1 MCNLSKF
8 PHAQTVSLHL
18 LDMNDPVVPVHRWPD
33 TVRWILCVWLVV
45 LSGCATLEPRFPPS
59 MPPGASGVDP
69 ARDAQTQLMES
80 AYRAYVQERYPL
92 ASALFQRFVDS
103 NPDSP
108 RLSEARWWL
117 ARSYEQRGDL
127 PAALS
132 AYRAV
137 AGVAPQFTPLAGSYE
152 FHALNRLDAFHRS
165 FGPSS
170 LLERRQVALWLTSAD
185 WLAIPDVRPWIT
197 QLADAGV
204 TAVIVEAGSPRRET
218 VQSSQMGVYF
228 QTSKAPVV
236 EDLFKVIVPAA
247 HAKGMAVL
255 ASLNLHEP
263 GWTAVNPEWGIAT
276 ANRADQ
282 LFQSIDH
289 VDVLHPDYQ
298 HLVSDVAQDLL
309 QTGIDGLVI
318 GARRAKGFAGE
329 WSQTSRQM
337 FEGLFGPSSDSQDQ
351 SVSPD
356 AWRWAGWK
364 TRTYL
369 GFVARLTQQLRQTR
383 PGLLVAVVVHERA
396 VFSPVDALMEYGE
409 DVLETKQRGLHIIVQ
424 PEPGMPERSDEQG
437 ARMETVRQRLAP
449 TAGDERQLWL
459 GMALG
464 ASDQSSLIAAVGA
477 ALSTTVGQA
486 GTQLLLMNG
495 PVIPVHPL

>member
-1 MCNLSKF
+1 M
-8 PHAQTVSLHL
+8 
-18 LDMNDPVVPVHRWPD
+18 
-33 TVRWILCVWLVV
+33 RWISCVLLVV
-45 LSGCATLEPRFPPS
+45 LPGCAILAPRFPPS

-69 ARDAQTQLMES
+69 ALDAQTRLIES
-80 AYRAYVQERYPL
+80 AYRAYVQERYPF
-92 ASALFQRFVDS
+92 ASALFQRFVDA

-117 ARSYEQRGDL
+117 ARSYEQGGDL

-137 AGVAPQFTPLAGSYE
+137 VGVAPGSTPLAGSYE
-152 FHALNRLDAFHRS
+152 FHALNRLDAFRRS
-165 FGPSS
+165 LGPSS

-185 WLAIPDVRPWIT
+185 WLTIPDVRLWIE

-204 TAVIVEAGSPRRET
+204 TALILEAGSLPREA
-218 VQSSQMGVYF
+218 VQSGPVGVYF
-228 QTSKAPVV
+228 QTSKVPVV

-255 ASLNLHEP
+255 ASLDLHEP
-263 GWTAVNPEWGIAT
+263 GWTTVNPEWGIAM
-276 ANRADQ
+276 ANRTDQ
-282 LFQSIDH
+282 VFQPVSH

-298 HLVSDVAQDLL
+298 RLVSEVAQDLL
-309 QTGIDGLVI
+309 RTDIDGLVV
-318 GARRAKGFAGE
+318 GARRAKGFAKE
-329 WSQTSRQM
+329 WSPTSRRM
-337 FEGLFGPSSDSQDQ
+337 FEGLFGPSLDSQDQ

-356 AWRWAGWK
+356 EWRWAGWR

-383 PGLLVAVVVHERA
+383 PGLLVAIVVHERA
-396 VFSPVDALMEYGE
+396 VFSPVDALTEYGE

-424 PEPGMPERSDEQG
+424 PEPGMPERLDDQG
-437 ARMETVRQRLAP
+437 ARMEAVRQRLAS

-464 ASDQSSLIAAVGA
+464 TSDLSSLVTAVRA
-477 ALSTTVGQA
+477 ALSTKGGQA
-486 GTQLLLMNG
+486 GTHLLLMNG
-495 PVIPVHPL
+495 PAIP